1 MNIPHNTAVQ
11 FLPKKIT
18 PLQIKLKQKMIK
30 SFEKTQRIR
39 TNHLSKEEE
48 KRALFLV
55 TVSQHYIEA
64 LVDCTD
70 ELVNMKLIGANHLI
84 TQARDEFLK
93 LQDHF
98 LNETLAK
105 GNEVFMRRMAQ
116 QKRIEKLFESLHKLD
131 IDQLD
136 ALLNF
141 SENIKFKK

>member
-1 MNIPHNTAVQ
+1 MNKPHNIAVQ

-30 SFEKTQRIR
+30 SFEKTQRIK

-48 KRALFLV
+48 KRALFLI

-70 ELVNMKLIGANHLI
+70 ELVNMQIIGANHLI
-84 TQARDEFLK
+84 TQARNEFLK
-93 LQDHF
+93 LQNQF
-98 LNETLAK
+98 LNGVMEK
-105 GNEVFMRRMAQ
+105 GEEVYMQRAQQ
-116 QKRIEKLFESLHKLD
+116 QKRIEKLFESLHRLD